1 MPRFLRLCAT
11 AALVA
16 TAAATVQPEPAAAQT
31 DEMSSPTIAVLDAQ
45 KIMEQSKAVQSIQD
59 QISERRSSYQNQ
71 LSQKEQEIRKANQ
84 QLQQQRSVL
93 SAKAY
98 QNKKKELERRIQ
110 QIQGDVQS
118 RKKGLQQ
125 LYNRAMNRVK
135 EKLVQITSKM
145 AEEKNLDLV
154 INKSAVLLV
163 RRQMEITQ
171 AALEKLNSQLKT
183 VDLDTVQQ
191 GQQQ

>member
-1 MPRFLRLCAT
+1 MPRSLRLCAI

-16 TAAATVQPEPAAAQT
+16 AGTAAASPDPAAAQT
-31 DEMSSPTIAVLDAQ
+31 DEMTSPTIAVLDAQ

-71 LSQKEQEIRKANQ
+71 LSQKEQQIRKANQ

-93 SAKAY
+93 SSEAY
-98 QNKKKELERRIQ
+98 QQKKKKLEQRIQ

-145 AEEKNLDLV
+145 AEEKNLDMV
-154 INKSAVLLV
+154 VNKSAVLLV

-171 AALEKLNSQLKT
+171 AALEKLNNQLKT
-183 VDLDTVQQ
+183 VDLDKIEKSKQQ
-191 GQQQ
+191 